1 MFRTAPCAFL
11 IALLAATGL
20 HADSKKSKEDQRVEL
35 LRGLTAEYATVK
47 SFLPRSK
54 KPLDFDAS
62 NGTWDKDKWE
72 QAGRELG
79 PAGRIGD
86 LIQVTHV
93 GIDKDAIILELNN
106 GTKGK
111 GHWYDRVQVS
121 GGLGGVSQS
130 NPNAPT
136 EAPGGT
142 TIAVHYPGGIGDL
155 TSADVKK
162 ILTPVLDFEK
172 HSVTEQY
179 IDTLP
184 PEIKQAVTEKR
195 AMEGMDRDQ
204 VLLAMG
210 RPVRKTRESHEGVE
224 TEDWIYGEPPGKMTF
239 VTFTGPKVSKV
250 KETYAGLGGSI
261 AESPKQP

>member
-1 MFRTAPCAFL
+1 MSAPRTIL
-11 IALLAATGL
+11 VLLLAAAWL
-20 HADSKKSKEDQRVEL
+20 QADSKKSKDDQRIEL

-47 SFLPRSK
+47 SALPRSK

-62 NGTWDKDKWE
+62 NSAWDKAKWE

-79 PAGRIGD
+79 PAARTGD

-93 GIDKDAIILELNN
+93 TIDKDAIILELNN

-111 GHWYDRVQVS
+111 GHWYDHVQLS
-121 GGLGGVSQS
+121 GGLGGATTG

-142 TIAVHYPGGIGDL
+142 TIAVRYPGGIGDI

-162 ILTPVLDFEK
+162 VLTPVLDFEK

-179 IDTLP
+179 VDTLP
-184 PEIKQAVTEKR
+184 PEIKQAVLEKR
-195 AMEGMDRDQ
+195 AAEGMDRDQ
-204 VLLAMG
+204 VLLALG
-210 RPVRKTRESHEGVE
+210 RPLRKTRESKEGVD
-224 TEDWIYGEPPGKMTF
+224 TEDWIYGEPPGKITF
-239 VTFTGPKVSKV
+239 VTFTGPKVTRV
-250 KETYAGLGGSI
+250 KDTYAGLGGGI
-261 AESPKQP
+261 VEPPRQP

>member
-1 MFRTAPCAFL
+1 MSAPRAIL
-11 IALLAATGL
+11 AIILAATWL
-20 HADSKKSKEDQRVEL
+20 HADSKKSKEDQRIEII
-35 LRGLTAEYATVK
+35 RGLSAEYATVK

-62 NGTWDKDKWE
+62 SGTWDKEKWD
-72 QAGRELG
+72 QAGKELG
-79 PAGRIGD
+79 PAARVGD
-86 LIQVTHV
+86 LIQVTKIS
-93 GIDKDAIILELNN
+93 IDKDAIILELNN
-106 GTKGK
+106 GVKGK

-142 TIAVHYPGGIGDL
+142 NIAVRYPGGIGDIS
-155 TSADVKK
+155 SADVKK
-162 ILTPVLDFEK
+162 VLLPVLDFEK

-179 IDTLP
+179 VDTLP
-184 PEIKQAVTEKR
+184 PEIKQAVLEKR

-204 VLLAMG
+204 VLLAVG
-210 RPVRKTRESHEGVE
+210 RPIRKTRENKDGVE

-239 VTFTGPKVSKV
+239 VTFTGNKVTKV
-250 KETYAGLGGSI
+250 KDTYAGLGGSI
-261 AESPKQP
+261 AESPRDPQ

>member
-1 MFRTAPCAFL
+1 MFRTAHGIIL
-11 IALLAATGL
+11 IASLCLPGL
-20 HADSKKSKEDQRVEL
+20 RADSKKSKEDQRVEL

-47 SFLPRSK
+47 AALPRSK

-62 NGTWDKDKWE
+62 TGAWDKEKWE
-72 QAGRELG
+72 QADKELG

-93 GIDKDAIILELNN
+93 GIDKDAIVLELNN

-142 TIAVHYPGGIGDL
+142 TIAVHYPGGIGDIS
-155 TSADVKK
+155 SADVKK
-162 ILTPVLDFEK
+162 VLKPVLDFEK

-184 PEIKQAVTEKR
+184 PEIKQAVVEKR

-204 VLLAMG
+204 VLLALG
-210 RPVRKTRESHEGVE
+210 RPIRKTRESKDGVE

-239 VTFTGPKVSKV
+239 VTFTGAKVTRV
-250 KETYAGLGGSI
+250 KDTYAGLGGSI
-261 AESPKQP
+261 AETPKQP